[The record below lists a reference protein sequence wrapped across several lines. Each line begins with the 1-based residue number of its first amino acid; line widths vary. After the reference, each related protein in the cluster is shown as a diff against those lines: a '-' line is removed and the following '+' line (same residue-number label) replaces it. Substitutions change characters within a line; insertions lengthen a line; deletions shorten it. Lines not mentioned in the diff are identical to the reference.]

1 MIGGGWGENCEL
13 YAPRC
18 CEIFI
23 LLHFLKCGLD
33 QREDTPPGVADSW
46 KEVHSS
52 AGEWKANRDHLM
64 RYWLSF
70 QCPNFFSV
78 FWSFFPLYLLNIPCF
93 IFLGVIKCNP
103 HILHY
108 FHIWQSDLGKNFVSG
123 LLWKF
128 WDPSLLRP
136 FLGHNSAKKTLLSSP
151 LLHLYLSF
159 RGNLKYYFFKE
170 DWIRI
175 PIMSLTGFII

>member
-1 MIGGGWGENCEL
+1 MWQTLEKKCTPLLENERLIETIWWGTDYLSNVL
-13 YAPRC
+13 
-18 CEIFI
+18 IF
-23 LLHFLKCGLD
+23 FLFF
-33 QREDTPPGVADSW
+33 
-46 KEVHSS
+46 EV
-52 AGEWKANRDHLM
+52 
-64 RYWLSF
+64 
-70 QCPNFFSV
+70 FSP
-78 FWSFFPLYLLNIPCF
+78 FTSYYLNIPCF

>member
-1 MIGGGWGENCEL
+1 MWQTLEKKYTPLLENERLIETIQWGTDYLSNVL
-13 YAPRC
+13 
-18 CEIFI
+18 IF
-23 LLHFLKCGLD
+23 FLFF
-33 QREDTPPGVADSW
+33 
-46 KEVHSS
+46 EV
-52 AGEWKANRDHLM
+52 
-64 RYWLSF
+64 
-70 QCPNFFSV
+70 FSP
-78 FWSFFPLYLLNIPCF
+78 FTSYYLNIPRF

-175 PIMSLTGFII
+175 PIYVTHWFYYLKHTIILIKYICNQLLIISLPH

>member
-1 MIGGGWGENCEL
+1 MWQTLEKKCTPLLENERLIETIWWGTDYLSNVL
-13 YAPRC
+13 
-18 CEIFI
+18 IF
-23 LLHFLKCGLD
+23 FLFF
-33 QREDTPPGVADSW
+33 
-46 KEVHSS
+46 EV
-52 AGEWKANRDHLM
+52 
-64 RYWLSF
+64 
-70 QCPNFFSV
+70 FSP
-78 FWSFFPLYLLNIPCF
+78 FTSYYLNIPRF

-108 FHIWQSDLGKNFVSG
+108 LHIWQSDLGKNFVSG

-175 PIMSLTGFII
+175 PIMSLTDFII